1 MKSTRLLIVSCALA
15 GVVALLPADAAAQR
29 GGGGAQPRGGGGGG
43 GNGGG
48 GGGAR
53 PSGGGGGGSQAVP
66 RTHPPVVNGGGGY
79 GHGGYYPYYG
89 GYYRPYYA
97 GYYRPYYGGYWPYY
111 APYYGFYGGIGFGVG
126 FGLGLYSGYY
136 PYYSGY
142 PYYGQYPYPPYPYYN
157 YSGNWASARLEMK
170 PRDAQVYVDGY
181 LVGRVDEF
189 DGVFQ
194 RLDLPTGEHEIEVHM
209 PGHRSYRQK
218 TLFRPG
224 EGYHFKGVLEPLP
237 PGAPEEPP
245 PQPVARPEPDQN
257 QPRDPRDPYIRDP
270 YPRQPMGDPNRQP
283 PPPGDPGRTMPMPE
297 RPGDR
302 RPPESN
308 SFGTL
313 TIRVQ
318 PGDAVV
324 MIDGEKW
331 DSPEGGSRLI
341 LQLAGGSHRVEV
353 RKDGFKPYSATIQ
366 IRPGESQ
373 SLNISLPPGLN

>member
-1 MKSTRLLIVSCALA
+1 VKSTRLLIVCCAFA
-15 GVVALLPADAAAQR
+15 GAVALLPADAAAQR
-29 GGGGAQPRGGGGGG
+29 GGGGAQPRGGGGTAPR
-43 GNGGG
+43 GGG
-48 GGGAR
+48 GGGQPR
-53 PSGGGGGGSQAVP
+53 SSQAVP

-79 GHGGYYPYYG
+79 GHGGYYRPYYG
-89 GYYRPYYA
+89 GYYRPFYA
-97 GYYRPYYGGYWPYY
+97 GYYPPYYGYWPYY

-136 PYYSGY
+136 PYYAGY

-157 YSGNWASARLEMK
+157 YSGNWSSARLEMK

-209 PGHRSYRQK
+209 PGHRLYRQK

-224 EGYHFKGVLEPLP
+224 ESYHFKGVLEPLP

-245 PQPVARPEPDQN
+245 PQPAARPEPDPN

-270 YPRQPMGDPNRQP
+270 YPRQPVGDPNRQG
-283 PPPGDPGRTMPMPE
+283 PPPGDAGRTMPMPE

-302 RPPESN
+302 RGPESN

-313 TIRVQ
+313 TMRVQ

-324 MIDGEKW
+324 VIDGERW

-341 LQLAGGSHRVEV
+341 VQLAGGSHRVEV